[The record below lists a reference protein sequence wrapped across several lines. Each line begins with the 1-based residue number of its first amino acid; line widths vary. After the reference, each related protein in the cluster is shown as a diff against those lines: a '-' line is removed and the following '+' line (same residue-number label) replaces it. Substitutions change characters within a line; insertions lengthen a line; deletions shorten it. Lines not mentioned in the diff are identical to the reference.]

1 MADPRGFLKVE
12 RAKTKERPA
21 SERVE
26 SYQEFIVEP
35 APADLRAQASRC
47 MDCGIPFCHQG
58 CPLGNVIPEFN
69 DLVHRGRM
77 AEAVRVLH
85 ATNNFPEV
93 TGRVC
98 PAPCEASCVLN
109 IDDAPVTIKDVERT
123 IGRAAIEEG
132 LGGGLT
138 PVLAPLRSGKKVAV
152 VGSGPAG
159 LAAAQQLARAGHD
172 VVVYERDDRLGGLLR
187 YGIPDFKMEKGILD
201 LRLEQMR
208 AEGCVFETNVDVGA
222 HAGAQLGGAEL
233 LARFDAIVLCTGARV
248 PRDLLVPGRDLEGVT
263 FAMDFLVQQ
272 NRRVAGDAA
281 PEANGQPPLL
291 ATGKHVV
298 VIGGGDTGSDC
309 VGTSN
314 RQRAKS
320 VSQLELMPK
329 PPLVRMPE
337 NPWPAWPLV
346 LRTSSS
352 QEEGCARDFSVVTK
366 AFVADASGKRIA
378 KIAAARAE
386 LAGGTIREVPGTDF
400 DIPCDLAL
408 LAMGFTGP
416 ERAGLVAE
424 LGLSLDARG
433 NVVTDANGA
442 TSVPRVFAAGDAS
455 RGQSLVVWA
464 IADGR
469 RVAAAVDAHLRTA
482 HMRAKGESHVVGPAS
497 SLL

>member
-1 MADPRGFLKVE
+1 VADPRGFLKIK
-12 RAKTKERPA
+12 RAKPAERPA

-26 SYQEFIVEP
+26 DYAEFVIEP
-35 APADLRAQASRC
+35 ADTELRAQASRC

-85 ATNNFPEV
+85 DTNNFPEV

-109 IDDAPVTIKDVERT
+109 IDNTPVTIKDVERS
-123 IGRAAIEEG
+123 IGRGAIEQG
-132 LGGGLT
+132 LGGGLE
-138 PVLAPLRSGKKVAV
+138 PVIAPLRSGKRVAV
-152 VGSGPAG
+152 IGSGPAG

-201 LRLEQMR
+201 LRIAQMR
-208 AEGCVFETNVDVGA
+208 AEGCSFEVSADVG
-222 HAGAQLGGAEL
+222 GKITGDEL
-233 LARFDAIVLCTGARV
+233 LARFDAIVLCLGARV
-248 PRDLLVPGRDLEGVT
+248 PRDLPVPGRELDGVC

-272 NRRVAGDAA
+272 NRRVAGETVDAERA
-281 PEANGQPPLL
+281 IL
-291 ATGKHVV
+291 ATGKNVV

-314 RQRAKS
+314 RQQAAS
-320 VSQLELMPK
+320 VSQLELLPK

-352 QEEGCARDFSVVTK
+352 QEEGCARDFSVMTK
-366 AFVADASGKRIA
+366 AFVADASGKRLA

-386 LAGGTIREVPGTDF
+386 LSGGTIREIPGSDF
-400 DIPCDLAL
+400 DIPCELAL

-416 ERAGLVAE
+416 ERTGIVAE
-424 LGLSLDARG
+424 LGLALDARG
-433 NVVTDANGA
+433 NVITSADGA
-442 TSVPRVFAAGDAS
+442 TSTPKVFAAGDVS

-469 RVAAAVDAHLRTA
+469 RVAAGVDAHLRASTL
-482 HMRAKGESHVVGPAS
+482 RATG
-497 SLL
+497 

>member
-1 MADPRGFLKVE
+1 MADPRGFLKIE

-21 SERVE
+21 AERLE
-26 SYQEFIVEP
+26 SYREFVVEP
-35 APADLRAQASRC
+35 PATELRAQASRC

-77 AEAVRVLH
+77 ADAVRVLH
-85 ATNNFPEV
+85 STNNFPEV
-93 TGRVC
+93 TGRIC

-109 IDDAPVTIKDVERT
+109 IDNVPVTIKDVERT
-123 IGRAAIEEG
+123 IARAALEDGI
-132 LGGGLT
+132 GGGLE
-138 PVLAPLRSGKKVAV
+138 PVLAPLRSGKKVAII
-152 VGSGPAG
+152 GSGPAG

-187 YGIPDFKMEKGILD
+187 YGIPDFKMEKSILD
-201 LRLEQMR
+201 LRIEQMR
-208 AEGCVFETNVDVGA
+208 AEGCSFETGIDVGVA
-222 HAGAQLGGAEL
+222 LGGDEL
-233 LARFDAIVLCTGARV
+233 LARFDAVVLCTGARV
-248 PRDLLVPGRDLEGVT
+248 PRDLPVPGRDLGGVEY
-263 FAMDFLVQQ
+263 AMDFLVQQ
-272 NRRVAGDAA
+272 NRRVAGDAVA
-281 PEANGQPPLL
+281 EPAGQAAIL
-291 ATGKHVV
+291 AAGKHVV

-314 RQRAKS
+314 RQHAKT

-352 QEEGCARDFSVVTK
+352 QEEGCARDFSVMTK

-378 KIAAARAE
+378 KITAVRAE
-386 LAGGTIREVPGTDF
+386 LSGGGIREVPGTDF
-400 DIPCDLAL
+400 DIPCDLVL

-416 ERAGLVAE
+416 ERGGLVAE
-424 LGLSLDARG
+424 LGLALDGRG
-433 NVVTDANGA
+433 NVVSNAAGA
-442 TSVPRVFAAGDAS
+442 TRVPRVFAAGDAS

-469 RVAAAVDAHLRTA
+469 RVAAGVDAHLRA
-482 HMRAKGESHVVGPAS
+482 SHMRATG
-497 SLL
+497 

>member
-1 MADPRGFLKVE
+1 MGDPRGFLKIK
-12 RAKTKERPA
+12 RSKSQERPP
-21 SERVE
+21 SERLE
-26 SYQEFIVEP
+26 DYAEFVVEP
-35 APADLRAQASRC
+35 PESELQAQASRC

-77 AEAVRVLH
+77 ADAVRVLH
-85 ATNNFPEV
+85 STNNFPEV

-109 IDDAPVTIKDVERT
+109 IDNVPVTIKDVERT
-123 IGRAAIEEG
+123 ISRAAIEDG

-138 PVLAPLRSGKKVAV
+138 PVVAPMRTGKRVAV
-152 VGSGPAG
+152 IGSGPAG

-172 VVVYERDDRLGGLLR
+172 VVVYERDDRIGGLLR
-187 YGIPDFKMEKGILD
+187 YGIPDFKMEKGIID
-201 LRLEQMR
+201 LRIEQMR
-208 AEGCVFETNVDVGA
+208 AEGCEFEVSVDIGNTV
-222 HAGAQLGGAEL
+222 HAAEL
-233 LARFDAIVLCTGARV
+233 LASFDAVVLATGSRV
-248 PRDLLVPGRDLEGVT
+248 PRDLPVPGRELEGVV

-272 NRRVAGDAA
+272 NARVAGDVVSDERAI
-281 PEANGQPPLL
+281 L
-291 ATGKHVV
+291 ATAKNVV

-314 RQRAKS
+314 RQGATS
-320 VSQLELMPK
+320 VSQLELLPK

-352 QEEGCARDFSVVTK
+352 QEEGCARDFSVMTK
-366 AFVADASGKRIA
+366 AFVADASGKRVA

-386 LAGGTIREVPGTDF
+386 LAGGSIREIPGSDF

-416 ERAGLVAE
+416 ERGGIVSE
-424 LGLSLDARG
+424 LGLALDARG
-433 NVVTDANGA
+433 NIVSDATGA

-469 RVAAAVDAHLRTA
+469 RVAAGVDAWLRTS
-482 HMRAKGESHVVGPAS
+482 HMRATG
-497 SLL
+497 

>member
-1 MADPRGFLKVE
+1 MADPRGFLKIK
-12 RAKTKERPA
+12 RTKPQERPVA
-21 SERVE
+21 ERTRDWT
-26 SYQEFIVEP
+26 EFVLEP
-35 APADLRAQASRC
+35 PAADLRAQASRC

-77 AEAVRVLH
+77 EDAVRVLH

-109 IDDAPVTIKDVERT
+109 LEDAPVTIKDVERT
-123 IGRAAIEEG
+123 IGRAAMAG
-132 LGGGLT
+132 VGGGLD
-138 PVLAPLRSGKKVAV
+138 PVLAPARTGKKVAV

-159 LAAAQQLARAGHD
+159 LACAQQLARAGHD
-172 VVVYERDDRLGGLLR
+172 VVVLERDDRIGGLMR

-201 LRLEQMR
+201 LRMTQMR
-208 AEGCVFETNVDVGA
+208 GEGVTFETRADVG
-222 HAGAQLGGAEL
+222 GAITAADL
-233 LARFDAIVLCTGARV
+233 LARFDAVVLCLGARLS
-248 PRDLLVPGRDLEGVT
+248 RDLPVPGRALDGVH

-272 NRRVAGDAA
+272 NARVAGDVVPDAGA
-281 PEANGQPPLL
+281 LL

-314 RQRAKS
+314 RQGAAS
-320 VSQLELMPK
+320 VSQLELMPR

-352 QEEGCARDFSVVTK
+352 QEEGCARDFAIMTK
-366 AFVADASGKRIA
+366 RFVADASG
-378 KIAAARAE
+378 ARVASLE
-386 LAGGTIREVPGTDF
+386 VVDVVLNGGAPQEIPGSARE
-400 DIPCDLAL
+400 IPCDLAL

-416 ERAGLVAE
+416 ERVGIVE
-424 LGLSLDARG
+424 QLGLPLDARG
-433 NVVTDANGA
+433 NVITTSTGA
-442 TSVPRVFAAGDAS
+442 TSVPKVFASGDMS

-469 RVAAAVDAHLRTA
+469 RVAAGVDAQLRATGL
-482 HMRAKGESHVVGPAS
+482 RATG
-497 SLL
+497 

>member
-1 MADPRGFLKVE
+1 MADPRGFLKVK
-12 RAKTKERPA
+12 RAKPHERPPA
-21 SERVE
+21 ERVE
-26 SYQEFIVEP
+26 TYREFVVEP
-35 APADLRAQASRC
+35 AEGDLRAQASRC

-69 DLVHRGRM
+69 DLVYRGRM
-77 AEAVRVLH
+77 ADAVRVLH
-85 ATNNFPEV
+85 STNNFPEV
-93 TGRVC
+93 TGRIC

-109 IDDAPVTIKDVERT
+109 IDSAPVTIKDVERA

-132 LGGGLT
+132 LGGGLA
-138 PVLAPLRSGKKVAV
+138 PVLAPLRTGKKVAV
-152 VGSGPAG
+152 IGSGPAG

-201 LRLEQMR
+201 LRIAQMR
-208 AEGCVFETNVDVGA
+208 AEGCVFETSVDVG
-222 HAGAQLGGAEL
+222 GKVTGAEL
-233 LARFDAIVLCTGARV
+233 LARFDAVVLCTGARV
-248 PRDLLVPGRDLEGVT
+248 PRDLPVPGRELEGVT

-272 NRRVAGDAA
+272 NRRVAGDARPETSGPHGHPAA
-281 PEANGQPPLL
+281 PIL

-352 QEEGCARDFSVVTK
+352 QEEGCARDFSVMTK

-378 KIAAARAE
+378 KIAAVRAE
-386 LAGGTIREVPGTDF
+386 LAGGAIREVPGTDF

-416 ERAGLVAE
+416 ERGGIVAE
-424 LGLSLDARG
+424 LGLALDGRG
-433 NVVTDANGA
+433 NVVTDVSGA

-469 RVAAAVDAHLRTA
+469 RVAAAVDAHLGA
-482 HMRAKGESHVVGPAS
+482 SHIRATG
-497 SLL
+497 

>member
-1 MADPRGFLKVE
+1 MSDPRGFLKTK
-12 RAKTKERPA
+12 RAKPQERPPAERTRDWTEFTIEPSA
-21 SERVE
+21 SE
-26 SYQEFIVEP
+26 
-35 APADLRAQASRC
+35 LRAQASRC

-69 DLVHRGRM
+69 DLAYRGRIDD
-77 AEAVRVLH
+77 AVRVLH

-93 TGRVC
+93 TGRIC

-109 IDDAPVTIKDVERT
+109 IDSSPVTIKDVERA
-123 IGRAAIEEG
+123 IARAAIEDG
-132 LGGGLT
+132 AGGGL
-138 PVLAPLRSGKKVAV
+138 APMLPSTRSGKKVAI

-172 VVVYERDDRLGGLLR
+172 VVVFERDDRIGGLLR

-201 LRLEQMR
+201 LRIAQLR
-208 AEGCVFETNVDVGA
+208 AEGVVFETSVDVGG
-222 HAGAQLGGAEL
+222 AGARSVSGAEL
-233 LARFDAIVLCTGARV
+233 ARRFEAVVLCLGARV
-248 PRDLLVPGRDLEGVT
+248 PRDLPVPGRDLEGVC

-272 NRRVAGDAA
+272 NARVAGDAIPSERA
-281 PEANGQPPLL
+281 IL
-291 ATGKHVV
+291 ATGQHVV

-314 RQRAKS
+314 RHGAAS
-320 VSQLELMPK
+320 VSQLELMEK

-352 QEEGCARDFSVVTK
+352 QDEGCARDFSVMTK
-366 AFVADASGKRIA
+366 RFVPDASGKRVA

-386 LAGGTIREVPGTDF
+386 LASGTLREVPGSEF

-408 LAMGFTGP
+408 LAMGFTGA
-416 ERAGLVAE
+416 EREGIVAE
-424 LGLSLDARG
+424 LALALDGRG
-433 NVVTDANGA
+433 NVVTDASGA
-442 TSVPRVFAAGDAS
+442 TAVPKIFAAGDVS

-469 RVAAAVDAHLRTA
+469 RVAAGVDARLRA
-482 HMRAKGESHVVGPAS
+482 SALRATG
-497 SLL
+497 

>member
-1 MADPRGFLKVE
+1 MADPRGFLKIA

-21 SERVE
+21 AERLE
-26 SYQEFIVEP
+26 HYREFTVEP
-35 APADLRAQASRC
+35 SESDVRAQASRC

-77 AEAVRVLH
+77 ADAVRVLH
-85 ATNNFPEV
+85 STNNFPEV
-93 TGRVC
+93 TGRIC

-109 IDDAPVTIKDVERT
+109 IDDVPVTIKDVERT
-123 IGRAAIEEG
+123 IARAAIEEG
-132 LGGGLT
+132 LGGGLA
-138 PVLAPLRSGKKVAV
+138 PVLAPLRSGRKVAV
-152 VGSGPAG
+152 IGSGPAG

-187 YGIPDFKMEKGILD
+187 YGIPDFKMEKNLLD
-201 LRLEQMR
+201 LRIEQMR
-208 AEGCVFETNVDVGA
+208 AEGCVFETSVDVGGEA
-222 HAGAQLGGAEL
+222 SGAEL
-233 LARFDAIVLCTGARV
+233 LARFDAVVLCTGSRV
-248 PRDLLVPGRDLEGVT
+248 PRDLVVTGRELEGVT
-263 FAMDFLVQQ
+263 YAMDFLVQQ
-272 NRRVAGDAA
+272 NRRVAGDAVA
-281 PEANGQPPLL
+281 DAIL

-314 RQRAKS
+314 RQGAKS

-366 AFVADASGKRIA
+366 AFVPDASGKRIA

-386 LAGGTIREVPGTDF
+386 LVAGAIREVPGTDF

-408 LAMGFTGP
+408 LAMGFTGS
-416 ERAGLVAE
+416 ERTGLVAE
-424 LGLSLDARG
+424 LGLAVDRRG
-433 NVVTDANGA
+433 NVVTDASGA
-442 TSVPRVFAAGDAS
+442 TSVSRVFAAGDAS

-469 RVAAAVDAHLRTA
+469 RVAAGVDAQLRAA
-482 HMRAKGESHVVGPAS
+482 HIRATG
-497 SLL
+497 

>member
-1 MADPRGFLKVE
+1 MADPHGFLKVK
-12 RAKTKERPA
+12 RAKPAERPA
-21 SERVE
+21 SERLE
-26 SYQEFIVEP
+26 DYAEFVLE
-35 APADLRAQASRC
+35 APETELRAQASRC

-69 DLVHRGRM
+69 DLVYRGRIDD
-77 AEAVRVLH
+77 AVRVLH
-85 ATNNFPEV
+85 DTNNFPEV

-109 IDDAPVTIKDVERT
+109 IDNTPVTIKDVERA
-123 IGRAAIEEG
+123 IGRAAVEHDA
-132 LGGGLT
+132 GGGLE
-138 PVLAPLRSGKKVAV
+138 PVLAPLRTGKKVAV

-172 VVVYERDDRLGGLLR
+172 VVVYERDDRIGGLLR

-201 LRLEQMR
+201 LRIAQMR
-208 AEGCVFETNVDVGA
+208 AEGCSFETSADVRGA
-222 HAGAQLGGAEL
+222 DL
-233 LARFDAIVLCTGARV
+233 LARFDAIVLCLGARV
-248 PRDLLVPGRDLEGVT
+248 PRDLPVPGRDLEGVVY
-263 FAMDFLVQQ
+263 AMDFLVQQ
-272 NRRVAGDAA
+272 NRRVAGDTVDG
-281 PEANGQPPLL
+281 PEAIL

-314 RQRAKS
+314 RHRAAS
-320 VSQLELMPK
+320 VSQLELLPK

-352 QEEGCARDFSVVTK
+352 QEEGCARDFSVITK
-366 AFVADASGKRIA
+366 AFVADASGKRVA

-386 LAGGTIREVPGTDF
+386 LAGGTIREIPGTEF

-416 ERAGLVAE
+416 ERGGIVAE
-424 LGLSLDARG
+424 LGLALDARG
-433 NVVTDANGA
+433 NVVTDASGA
-442 TSVPRVFAAGDAS
+442 TSAPKVFAAGDVS

-469 RVAAAVDAHLRTA
+469 RVAAGVDAQLRASTL
-482 HMRAKGESHVVGPAS
+482 RATG
-497 SLL
+497 

>member
-1 MADPRGFLKVE
+1 MSNPRGFLEVK
-12 RAKTKERPA
+12 RAKPAERMA
-21 SERVE
+21 AERIAD
-26 SYQEFIVEP
+26 YREFVVDPPETEI
-35 APADLRAQASRC
+35 RAQASRC

-69 DLVHRGRM
+69 DLVHRGKM
-77 AEAVRVLH
+77 AEAVRALH

-93 TGRVC
+93 TGRIC

-109 IDDAPVTIKDVERT
+109 IDNQPVTIKDVERS
-123 IGRAAIEEG
+123 IGRAAIEGEVPHA
-132 LGGGLT
+132 LD
-138 PVLAPLRSGKKVAV
+138 PVIAPLRSGKKVAV

-172 VVVYERDDRLGGLLR
+172 VVVFERDDRLGGLLR

-201 LRLEQMR
+201 LRIAQMR
-208 AEGCVFETNVDVGA
+208 AEGCSFEVSTNVEADA
-222 HAGAQLGGAEL
+222 L
-233 LARFDAIVLCTGARV
+233 LARFDAVVLCLGSRI
-248 PRDLLVPGRDLEGVT
+248 PRDLPVPGRDLEGVAL
-263 FAMDFLVQQ
+263 AMDFLEQQ
-272 NRRVAGDAA
+272 NRRVAGDSAA
-281 PEANGQPPLL
+281 IIGATSERAGAIV

-314 RQRAKS
+314 RQRAAS
-320 VSQLELMPK
+320 VAQLELMPK

-346 LRTSSS
+346 FRTSSS
-352 QEEGCARDFSVVTK
+352 QEEGCGRDFSVLTK
-366 AFVADASGKRIA
+366 AFLPDASGKRIA

-386 LAGGTIREVPGTDF
+386 LSGGTVREIPGTEF

-408 LAMGFTGP
+408 LAMGFVGP
-416 ERAGLVAE
+416 ERAGLVTD
-424 LGLSLDARG
+424 LGVALDGRG
-433 NVVTDANGA
+433 NVVTTATGA
-442 TSVPRVFAAGDAS
+442 TNVPKVFAAGDGS

-469 RVAAAVDAHLRTA
+469 RVAAGVDAYLCP
-482 HMRAKGESHVVGPAS
+482 GG
-497 SLL
+497 LLGRFS

>member
-1 MADPRGFLKVE
+1 MADPRGFLKVKRQKPQE
-12 RAKTKERPA
+12 RSSAERVRDWSEFVIEPPA
-21 SERVE
+21 SDV
-26 SYQEFIVEP
+26 
-35 APADLRAQASRC
+35 RAQASRC

-77 AEAVRVLH
+77 DDAIRVLH
-85 ATNNFPEV
+85 STNNFPEV
-93 TGRVC
+93 TGRIC

-109 IDDAPVTIKDVERT
+109 IDDSPVTIKDVERT
-123 IGRAAIEEG
+123 IARAALEEG
-132 LGGGLT
+132 GGGLL
-138 PVLAPLRSGKKVAV
+138 PVLAPSRSGRKVAV
-152 VGSGPAG
+152 IGSGPAG

-172 VVVYERDDRLGGLLR
+172 VVVFERDDRIGGLLR

-201 LRLEQMR
+201 LRMTQMR
-208 AEGCVFETNVDVGA
+208 SEGVVFETRADVGGSGPRA
-222 HAGAQLGGAEL
+222 ISGADL
-233 LARFDAIVLCTGARV
+233 LARFDAVVLCLGARV
-248 PRDLLVPGRDLEGVT
+248 ARDLPVPGRDLEGVC

-272 NRRVAGDAA
+272 NARVAGDVV
-281 PEANGQPPLL
+281 PEAHAIL
-291 ATGKHVV
+291 ATGRHVV

-314 RQRAKS
+314 RQGAAS

-352 QEEGCARDFSVVTK
+352 QEEGCARDFSVMTK
-366 AFVADASGKRIA
+366 GFVADASGKRVA
-378 KIAAARAE
+378 KIAAVRAE
-386 LAGGTIREVPGTDF
+386 LAGGVLREIQGSDLE
-400 DIPCDLAL
+400 IPCDLAL

-416 ERAGLVAE
+416 ERGGIVAQ
-424 LGLSLDARG
+424 LGLALDARG
-433 NVVTDANGA
+433 NVVTDSSGA
-442 TSVPRVFAAGDAS
+442 TAVPKVFAAGDVS

-469 RVAAAVDAHLRTA
+469 RVAAGVDAHLRAATF
-482 HMRAKGESHVVGPAS
+482 RATG
-497 SLL
+497 

>member
-1 MADPRGFLKVE
+1 MSDPRGFLKIKRTKPQE
-12 RAKTKERPA
+12 RPTAERTHDWTEFTIEPPA
-21 SERVE
+21 SE
-26 SYQEFIVEP
+26 
-35 APADLRAQASRC
+35 LRAQASRC

-69 DLVHRGRM
+69 DLVHRGHIDD
-77 AEAVRVLH
+77 AVRILH
-85 ATNNFPEV
+85 STNNFPEV
-93 TGRVC
+93 TGRIC

-109 IDDAPVTIKDVERT
+109 IDNAPVTIKDVERA
-123 IGRAAIEEG
+123 IARAAIEDG
-132 LGGGLT
+132 AGGGLA
-138 PVLAPLRSGKKVAV
+138 PVLAPSRTGKKIAI

-159 LAAAQQLARAGHD
+159 LAAAQQLARAGHE
-172 VVVYERDDRLGGLLR
+172 VVVFERDDRIGGLLR

-201 LRLEQMR
+201 LRMTQMR
-208 AEGCVFETNVDVGA
+208 AEGVVFETSVDVGGSGPRA
-222 HAGAQLGGAEL
+222 ISGAEL
-233 LARFDAIVLCTGARV
+233 LARFEAVVLCLGARV
-248 PRDLLVPGRDLEGVT
+248 ARDLVVPGRDLEGVC

-272 NRRVAGDAA
+272 NARVAGDVIPSERAI
-281 PEANGQPPLL
+281 L

-314 RQRAKS
+314 RHGAAS

-352 QEEGCARDFSVVTK
+352 QEEGCARDFSVMTK
-366 AFVADASGKRIA
+366 GFVADASGKRVA
-378 KIAAARAE
+378 KIAAVRAE
-386 LAGGTIREVPGTDF
+386 LAGGTLREIPGSEL

-416 ERAGLVAE
+416 SLTGIVAE
-424 LGLSLDARG
+424 LGLALDGRG
-433 NVVTDANGA
+433 NVLTDASGA
-442 TSVPRVFAAGDAS
+442 TAVPRVFAAGDVS

-469 RVAAAVDAHLRTA
+469 RVAAGVDAQLRA
-482 HMRAKGESHVVGPAS
+482 SAFRATG
-497 SLL
+497 

>member
-1 MADPRGFLKVE
+1 MSDPRGFLKIK
-12 RAKTKERPA
+12 RAKPQERPPA
-21 SERVE
+21 ERVE
-26 SYQEFIVEP
+26 DYAEFVVEP
-35 APADLRAQASRC
+35 PEPELRAQASRC

-77 AEAVRVLH
+77 ADAVRVLH
-85 ATNNFPEV
+85 STNNFPEV
-93 TGRVC
+93 TGRIC

-109 IDDAPVTIKDVERT
+109 IDNAPVTIKDVERT
-123 IGRAAIEEG
+123 IARGALEQG
-132 LGGGLT
+132 LGGGLE
-138 PVLAPLRSGKKVAV
+138 PVLAPARTGKRVAI

-172 VVVYERDDRLGGLLR
+172 VVVYERDSRIGGLLR

-201 LRLEQMR
+201 LRMAQMR
-208 AEGCVFETNVDVGA
+208 AEGVTFETGVDVG
-222 HAGAQLGGAEL
+222 GSVTGEQL
-233 LARFDAIVLCTGARV
+233 LARFDAVVLCTGARA
-248 PRDLLVPGRDLEGVT
+248 PRDLVVPGRELEGVT

-272 NRRVAGDAA
+272 NARVAG
-281 PEANGQPPLL
+281 EAVPDERAIV

-314 RQRAKS
+314 RQRALS

-329 PPLVRMPE
+329 PPLVRMPD

-352 QEEGCARDFSVVTK
+352 QEEGCVRDFSVVTK
-366 AFVADASGKRIA
+366 AFRPDASGKRLA
-378 KIAAARAE
+378 KLAAARAE
-386 LAGGTIREVPGTDF
+386 LSGGVIREGPGTEF
-400 DIPCDLAL
+400 DIPCELAL

-416 ERAGLVAE
+416 EKGGIVDE
-424 LGLSLDARG
+424 LGLELDRRG
-433 NVVTDANGA
+433 NLVSDAAGR
-442 TSVPRVFAAGDAS
+442 TCVPRLFAAGDNA

-469 RVAAAVDAHLRTA
+469 RVAAGVDAHLR
-482 HMRAKGESHVVGPAS
+482 
-497 SLL
+497 SLRRFG

>member
-1 MADPRGFLKVE
+1 MGDPRGFLKIKRSKPQERPPSERIEDYAEFVVE
-12 RAKTKERPA
+12 PPA
-21 SERVE
+21 SEV
-26 SYQEFIVEP
+26 Q
-35 APADLRAQASRC
+35 AQASRC

-77 AEAVRVLH
+77 ADAVRVLH
-85 ATNNFPEV
+85 STNNFPEV

-109 IDDAPVTIKDVERT
+109 IDNVPVTIKDVERT
-123 IGRAAIEEG
+123 IARAVIEDA

-138 PVLAPLRSGKKVAV
+138 PVLAPMRTGKRVAV
-152 VGSGPAG
+152 IGSGPAG

-172 VVVYERDDRLGGLLR
+172 VVVYERDDRIGGLLR
-187 YGIPDFKMEKGILD
+187 YGIPDFKMEKGIID
-201 LRLEQMR
+201 LRIEQMR
-208 AEGCVFETNVDVGA
+208 AEGCELKVGVEIGKTM
-222 HAGAQLGGAEL
+222 HAAEL
-233 LARFDAIVLCTGARV
+233 LASFDAVVLAVGSRV
-248 PRDLLVPGRDLEGVT
+248 PRDLPVPGRELEGVV

-272 NRRVAGDAA
+272 NARVAGDVVPDERAI
-281 PEANGQPPLL
+281 L
-291 ATGKHVV
+291 ATGKNVV

-314 RQRAKS
+314 RQRASS
-320 VSQLELMPK
+320 VSQLELLPK

-352 QEEGCARDFSVVTK
+352 QEEGCARDFSVMTK
-366 AFVADASGKRIA
+366 AFVADASGKRVA

-386 LAGGTIREVPGTDF
+386 LAGGVIREIPGSDF

-408 LAMGFTGP
+408 LAMGFVGP
-416 ERAGLVAE
+416 ERGGIVAE
-424 LGLSLDARG
+424 LGLALDARG
-433 NVVTDANGA
+433 NIISDASGA
-442 TSVPRVFAAGDAS
+442 TNVPRVFVAGDAS

-469 RVAAAVDAHLRTA
+469 RVAAGVDAWLRTPA
-482 HMRAKGESHVVGPAS
+482 FRATA
-497 SLL
+497 

>member
-1 MADPRGFLKVE
+1 MADPRGFLKIA

-21 SERVE
+21 AERLE
-26 SYQEFIVEP
+26 HYREFTVEP
-35 APADLRAQASRC
+35 SESDVRAQASRC

-77 AEAVRVLH
+77 ADAVRVLH
-85 ATNNFPEV
+85 STNNFPEV
-93 TGRVC
+93 TGRIC

-123 IGRAAIEEG
+123 IARAAIEEG
-132 LGGGLT
+132 LGGGLA
-138 PVLAPLRSGKKVAV
+138 PVLAPLRSGRKVAV
-152 VGSGPAG
+152 IGSGPAG

-187 YGIPDFKMEKGILD
+187 YGIPDFKMEKNLLD
-201 LRLEQMR
+201 LRIEQMR
-208 AEGCVFETNVDVGA
+208 AEGCVFETSVDVGGEA
-222 HAGAQLGGAEL
+222 SGAEL
-233 LARFDAIVLCTGARV
+233 LARFDAVVLCTGSRV
-248 PRDLLVPGRDLEGVT
+248 PRDLVVTGRELEGVT
-263 FAMDFLVQQ
+263 YAMSFLVQQ
-272 NRRVAGDAA
+272 NRRVAGDAVA
-281 PEANGQPPLL
+281 DAVL

-314 RQRAKS
+314 RQGAKS

-366 AFVADASGKRIA
+366 AFVPDASGKRIV

-386 LAGGTIREVPGTDF
+386 LVAGAIREVPGTDF

-408 LAMGFTGP
+408 LAMGFTGS
-416 ERAGLVAE
+416 ERTGLVAE
-424 LGLSLDARG
+424 LGLAVDGRG
-433 NVVTDANGA
+433 NVVTDASGA
-442 TSVPRVFAAGDAS
+442 TSVSRVFAAGDAS

-469 RVAAAVDAHLRTA
+469 RVAAGVDAQLRAA
-482 HMRAKGESHVVGPAS
+482 HIRATG
-497 SLL
+497 

>member
-1 MADPRGFLKVE
+1 MADPRGFLKIK
-12 RAKTKERPA
+12 RAKPEERPA
-21 SERVE
+21 PQRLEN
-26 SYQEFIVEP
+26 YGEFVVEP
-35 APADLRAQASRC
+35 PESDLRAQASRC

-77 AEAVRVLH
+77 ADAVRVLQ

-93 TGRVC
+93 TGRIC

-109 IDDAPVTIKDVERT
+109 IDDAPVTIKDIERA

-132 LGGGLT
+132 RGGGLT
-138 PVLAPLRSGKKVAV
+138 PVLAPLRSGRKVAII
-152 VGSGPAG
+152 GSGPAG

-187 YGIPDFKMEKGILD
+187 YGIPDFKMEKSILD
-201 LRLEQMR
+201 LRIEQMR
-208 AEGCVFETNVDVGA
+208 AEGCVFEAGVDVGA
-222 HAGAQLGGAEL
+222 EIGGAEL
-233 LARFDAIVLCTGARV
+233 LARFDAVVLCTGARV
-248 PRDLLVPGRDLEGVT
+248 PRDLGVPGRELEGVT
-263 FAMDFLVQQ
+263 YAMDFLVQQ

-281 PEANGQPPLL
+281 PEVAGQAPIL

-314 RQRAKS
+314 RQHARS

-352 QEEGCARDFSVVTK
+352 QEEGCARDFSVMTK

-386 LAGGTIREVPGTDF
+386 LVGGAIREIPGSDF

-416 ERAGLVAE
+416 ERSGIVAE
-424 LGLSLDARG
+424 LGLALDRRG
-433 NVVTDANGA
+433 NVISDASGA
-442 TSVPRVFAAGDAS
+442 TSAPRVFAAGDSS

-469 RVAAAVDAHLRTA
+469 RVAAAVDLHLRA
-482 HMRAKGESHVVGPAS
+482 SHMRATG
-497 SLL
+497 

>member
-26 SYQEFIVEP
+26 TYCEFVVEP

-69 DLVHRGRM
+69 DLVYRGRM
-77 AEAVRVLH
+77 ADAVRVLQ

-93 TGRVC
+93 TGRIC

-123 IGRAAIEEG
+123 IGRAAMEEG
-132 LGGGLT
+132 AGAPGLA

-152 VGSGPAG
+152 IGSGPAG

-172 VVVYERDDRLGGLLR
+172 VIVYERDDRLGGLLR

-208 AEGCVFETNVDVGA
+208 AEGSVFETGIDVG
-222 HAGAQLGGAEL
+222 GELSGAEL
-233 LARFDAIVLCTGARV
+233 LSRFDAVVLCIGARV
-248 PRDLLVPGRDLEGVT
+248 PRDLPVPGRDLEGVA

-281 PEANGQPPLL
+281 PESNGQAPIL

-314 RQRAKS
+314 RQQAKS

-352 QEEGCARDFSVVTK
+352 QEEGCARDFSVLTK

-416 ERAGLVAE
+416 ERGGLVAE
-424 LGLSLDARG
+424 LGLALDARG
-433 NVVTDANGA
+433 NVVTDSAGA

-469 RVAAAVDAHLRTA
+469 RVAAGVDVHLRTA
-482 HMRAKGESHVVGPAS
+482 HMRAKGEGPVLAPATS
-497 SLL
+497 SL